1 MEENMI
7 RKLLSSKLILL
18 IAISMLLCIS
28 NSVVF
33 GQSGSSSIRGTVADS
48 QGKAVPG
55 ANVILISQ
63 QNTRRAGITNDDG
76 VYSFIQVQPG
86 NYTIEVEAKGFKK
99 YSISNV
105 KAAVDSSNELNVTLD
120 VGGISENV
128 NITANSIDN
137 IANTTT
143 GALGNDFQAAQIENL
158 PLQGRNVGA
167 LLSLQAAVT
176 PDGSVAGGRS
186 DQANITLDGV
196 DVNDQQNGTAFTP
209 VLRVNPDSIEE
220 FRVTTTNADASQG
233 RSSGAQ
239 ISLVTKSGTNTF
251 KGALYEYHR
260 NTVTTANNYF
270 NNAAKVKRPV
280 LLRNLF
286 GGRLGGPIVKD
297 KLFFFYNYEGFR
309 EAKGVSVVRTV
320 PLASLGAGSIRF
332 RDNAGAIRTINS
344 TQINGFLSGTSQVV
358 DINPLAQSLFASA
371 ASRYVSNDG
380 TTGDGLNTGGYRFNA
395 PLPVKQNTHT
405 ARFDWKVTNDE
416 KHSLSFRGNFQHDL
430 SAGAPAFFDTPGTNT
445 WSHPLGFVVGH
456 SWIINNSMVNT
467 FKYGLTRDA
476 FSNQGDSSDNAVT
489 FRDVFSPAN
498 FSRTFARVTP
508 VQNITN
514 DFSWVKGN
522 HTLQFGAAVRI
533 IRNRRTSFG
542 AVFDSGITNLSFYQG
557 SGSVVRTP
565 INQFLRSLNPACAPA
580 GNPNGPGCII
590 DPSFNTPAGAA
601 LSALFGRLSQ
611 YSANFNFG
619 LDGAPLASG
628 KGIERVWASE
638 EYDGYVQDL
647 WKARS
652 NLTIT
657 AGLRYGLSQPVY
669 EKNGFQARPDVS
681 LQSYLDQR
689 IAAGNNGQ
697 NYSVPLTVLKAG
709 KANNAPGFYS
719 LDKNNFQPRVSVA
732 WTPNFENGFLSKV
745 FGSNQ
750 ESVFRGGFS
759 ITNDYFGQALAVN
772 FDANNQLGFSSATSI
787 SANTYNVTTNPA
799 PLYTGTGTVIRTLPG
814 ITIPGNLT
822 FPQVQ
827 PSDDSRRI
835 QGSLDTNLVS
845 PVNYSWNLSYGRK
858 IAGGIYVEA
867 SYIARLARNLLA
879 ARDVFTPS
887 NLRDPISGQTWYEAA
902 GILEQARRNGTP
914 VSQIPNLPFFSNLY
928 AGINL
933 GSIFAGDGTLSNTQ
947 GVYSFALGN
956 GTDWTFLQ
964 DQLDEQTPRK
974 LFYQRQYG
982 ALSAYGT
989 IGSSDYHGAT
999 VTIRQR
1005 NKGLTWDL
1013 NYTFSKG
1020 IDDASGL
1027 QTSGVFGSALI
1038 LNPLRQR
1045 DNRTVSDFDLRHI
1058 VNANALWE
1066 LPIGKGK
1073 SFFSGMNRVTDAF
1086 LGGWQIASIFRYNT
1100 GYPSADYFD
1109 GAGWTT
1115 NWNVRSN
1122 GVRVR
1127 PLQSSPNANS
1137 GTATNG
1143 GRTPNQFAN
1152 PLEAYK
1158 SFRSPG
1164 PGETGD
1170 RNQLR
1175 DPSFITLDLGLV
1187 KSFKSPI
1194 GENHRITFRADAFN
1208 LTNTQRFTGNAN
1220 TQLGIDPD
1228 LGGSIPGPSFGNYT
1242 AIQGNPR
1249 IIQFALRYDF

>member
-1 MEENMI
+1 MCLFHQWKINFQLNLVQVLEDMFMSNRM
-7 RKLLSSKLILL
+7 LLSRLFSHLTVSLLTIILTSS
-18 IAISMLLCIS
+18 A
-28 NSVVF
+28 F
-33 GQSGSSSIRGTVADS
+33 GQNGSSSVRGTITDS
-48 QGKAVPG
+48 QGKAIPG
-55 ANVILISQ
+55 ATVILVSQ
-63 QNTRRAGITNDDG
+63 QNTRRSGTTSDEG
-76 VYSFIQVQPG
+76 VYTFTQVQPG
-86 NYTIEVEAKGFKK
+86 NYTIEVEAKNFKK
-99 YSISNV
+99 SIVSNV
-105 KAAVDSSNELNVTLD
+105 KASVDAPTEVNVTVE
-120 VGGISENV
+120 VGGVSESVNV
-128 NITANSIDN
+128 SANSIDN
-137 IANTTT
+137 IVNTTT
-143 GALGNDFQAAQIENL
+143 AALGTGFQAQQIENL

-239 ISLVTKSGTNTF
+239 ISLVTKSGTNSF

-260 NTVTTANNYF
+260 NTVTTANDYF
-270 NNAAKVKRPV
+270 NNAAGVKRPA

-286 GGRLGGPIVKD
+286 GGRLGGPIMKD
-297 KLFFFYNYEGFR
+297 KLFFFYNYEGLR

-320 PLASLGAGSIRF
+320 PLASLGAGNIRF
-332 RDNAGAIRTINS
+332 RDNAGAVRTIS
-344 TQINGFLSGTSQVV
+344 ETQINAFLSGALPVV
-358 DINPLAQSLFASA
+358 DVNPLARNLFASA
-371 ASRYVSNDG
+371 ASRYVSNDS
-380 TTGDGLNTGGYRFNA
+380 TTGDGLNTGGFRFNA

-405 ARFDWKVTNDE
+405 ARLDWKITNDE
-416 KHSLSFRGNFQHDL
+416 KHTLFFRGNYQHDL
-430 SAGAPAFFDTPGTNT
+430 TSGSPRFKDTPGTNT

-476 FSNQGDSSDNAVT
+476 FSNQGDSNENAIT
-489 FRDVFSPAN
+489 FRDVFSPVN

-522 HTLQFGAAVRI
+522 HTLQFGASARI

-565 INQFLRSLNPACAPA
+565 INQFLRSLDPACTAAPT
-580 GNPNGPGCII
+580 GPGCAIAS
-590 DPSFNTPAGAA
+590 SFNTPAGAA

-611 YSANFNFG
+611 YAANFNFG
-619 LDGAPLASG
+619 LDGSPLAAG

-638 EYDGYVQDL
+638 EYDGYVQDI

-657 AGLRYGLSQPVY
+657 GGLRYGISQPVY
-669 EKNGFQARPDVS
+669 EQNGFQAKPNVS
-681 LQSYLDQR
+681 LQSYFEQR
-689 IAAGNNGQ
+689 IAAANNGQ
-697 NYSVPLTVLKAG
+697 NYSVPITVVKAG

-732 WTPNFENGFLSKV
+732 WTPSFDKGFLSKI

-759 ITNDYFGQALAVN
+759 MTNDYFGQALAVN
-772 FDANNQLGFSSATSI
+772 FDGNNQLGFSSATSI
-787 SANTYNVTTNPA
+787 SANSYNVFELSPGCVVGQCRPA
-799 PLYTGTGTVIRTLPG
+799 PLYTGSGTVIRTLPG
-814 ITIPGNLT
+814 ITVPGNLT
-822 FPQVQ
+822 FPQLQ
-827 PSDDSRRI
+827 PSDDARRI
-835 QGSLDTNLVS
+835 QGSLDSNLVS

-858 IAGGIYVEA
+858 FAGGLYVEG

-879 ARDVFTPS
+879 ARDVVTPS
-887 NLRDPISGQTWYEAA
+887 NLRDPISGQTWYQAA
-902 GILEQARRNGTP
+902 GILEQLRRNGAS
-914 VSQIPNLPFFSNLY
+914 VSQVPNLPFFNNIYSGLD
-928 AGINL
+928 L
-933 GSIFAGDGTLSNTQ
+933 GVLLGVGTGLTNSQAAYT
-947 GVYSFALGN
+947 YALGN
-956 GTDWTFLQ
+956 GTDWSFLQ
-964 DQLDEQTPRK
+964 DQLDELTPKK

-989 IGSSDYHGAT
+989 IGSSDYHAAT
-999 VTIRQR
+999 FSIRQR
-1005 NKGLTWDL
+1005 RSGLSWDL

-1027 QTSGVFGSALI
+1027 QTSGVYGSALI

-1045 DNRTVSDFDLRHI
+1045 DNRAVSDFDLRHI
-1058 VNANALWE
+1058 INANALWE
-1066 LPIGKGK
+1066 VPIGKGK
-1073 SFFSGMNRVTDAF
+1073 TYFSGMNRIADAF
-1086 LGGWQIASIFRYNT
+1086 LGGWQMTGIFRYNT
-1100 GYPSADYFD
+1100 GYVANDYFD
-1109 GAGWTT
+1109 GAGWAT

-1122 GVRVR
+1122 GVRVKAIK
-1127 PLQSSPNANS
+1127 SSPNANS
-1137 GTATNG
+1137 GKATNG
-1143 GRTPNQFAN
+1143 GSTPNQFTDPVA
-1152 PLEAYK
+1152 AYK

-1170 RNQLR
+1170 RNQFR
-1175 DPSFITLDLGLV
+1175 DPSYIVLDGA
-1187 KSFKSPI
+1187 S
-1194 GENHRITFRADAFN
+1194 
-1208 LTNTQRFTGNAN
+1208 
-1220 TQLGIDPD
+1220 
-1228 LGGSIPGPSFGNYT
+1228 
-1242 AIQGNPR
+1242 
-1249 IIQFALRYDF
+1249 